1 MNTDK
6 DVIKLLN
13 ICVHLRLSVDDL
25 FFCLYARGQTLGL
38 SPVVITSAKAH
49 YRKLSFKKQRINQ
62 QQLPPQQPP
71 GFTASILADKT

>member
-13 ICVHLRLSVDDL
+13 ICVHLCSSVDDL

-38 SPVVITSAKAH
+38 SPVVTTSAKA
-49 YRKLSFKKQRINQ
+49 Q
-62 QQLPPQQPP
+62 
-71 GFTASILADKT
+71 